1 VVPPPRLL
9 GVFGASFHIESV
21 IRWAALLLGGGQHGD
36 DGQADRLHGQGG
48 RPVVRQDGEADVA
61 VAVDVVVDRDGVRR
75 PHKCY
80 LRRVK
85 WIFHSKLELDDEV
98 LSLVEGVG
106 GPGHLD
112 LPDPQVVPIHGVSV
126 QLQARRRICQKT
138 FELFLEPF

>member
-1 VVPPPRLL
+1 MIPPSRLL
-9 GVFGASFHIESV
+9 GVFGAGFHIESI
-21 IRWAALLLGGGQHGD
+21 IRWSTLLLGGGQHGD

-61 VAVDVVVDRDGVRR
+61 VAVDVVVDWDGVRWSD
-75 PHKCY
+75 KCN
-80 LRRVK
+80 LRRVER
-85 WIFHSKLELDDEV
+85 IFHSKLELDDKV

-112 LPDPQVVPIHGVSV
+112 LPDPQVVPVHGVTV
-126 QLQARRRICQKT
+126 QLQARRWICQET